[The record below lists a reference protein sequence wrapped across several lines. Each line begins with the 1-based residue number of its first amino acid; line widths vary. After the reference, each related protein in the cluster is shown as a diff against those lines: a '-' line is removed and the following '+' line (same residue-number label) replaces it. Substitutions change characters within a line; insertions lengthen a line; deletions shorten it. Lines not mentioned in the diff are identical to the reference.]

1 MHNTR
6 EAFCGCALPAKIAAT
21 PLPASTITSGLH
33 LEVLRYHGAY
43 CTRRIVSPPSGHCRA
58 KAARSLCGARRLRCS
73 LCWTLRASSVPDG
86 SPMDRSPWYQY
97 VLSDKSL
104 DGTLR
109 VFNEQRIDTESRQL
123 ITHIAQLAVGQG
135 EEKQLLF
142 TPANAKICA
151 LEAAE
156 KQLVVSSVY
165 SLMD

>member
-1 MHNTR
+1 
-6 EAFCGCALPAKIAAT
+6 
-21 PLPASTITSGLH
+21 
-33 LEVLRYHGAY
+33 
-43 CTRRIVSPPSGHCRA
+43 
-58 KAARSLCGARRLRCS
+58 
-73 LCWTLRASSVPDG
+73 
-86 SPMDRSPWYQY
+86 MDRSPWYQY